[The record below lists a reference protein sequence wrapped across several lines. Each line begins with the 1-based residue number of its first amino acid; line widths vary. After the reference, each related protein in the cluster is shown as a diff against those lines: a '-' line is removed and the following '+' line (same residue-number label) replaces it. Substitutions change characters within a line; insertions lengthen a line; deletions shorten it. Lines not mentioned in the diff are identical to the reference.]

1 MTRVALLP
9 LPDPGRRSPGRSGP
23 GAAGAQ
29 LLRALLCAAAL
40 AGCSPFRY
48 RLAGEEAGKAAALFA
63 GASGIPYP
71 IVASFS
77 GTAEVSGRVLPF
89 VAGVRSRGPAE
100 ETVGFYD
107 PMGRAVLFLT
117 NDGERV
123 TVRRGPAAGEFPPE
137 NLPPILAGP
146 VSLGRILAGAPG
158 YPVQEGEAGRT
169 ADGGWA
175 YRDGRQTLYSDAG
188 RRHLARA
195 EYGVSGTRI
204 TVIYPGRESSAP
216 PGRVDVEIPG
226 TRILLRRDAE

>member
-1 MTRVALLP
+1 MAV
-9 LPDPGRRSPGRSGP
+9 
-23 GAAGAQ
+23 
-29 LLRALLCAAAL
+29 LCAAAL

-89 VAGVRSRGPAE
+89 VAGVRSRGPVE

-107 PMGRAVLFLT
+107 PMGRAVLFLE
-117 NDGERV
+117 NDGGRV
-123 TVRRGPAAGEFPPE
+123 TVQRGPAAGEFPPG
-137 NLPPILAGP
+137 NLRPILAGP

-158 YPVQEGEAGRT
+158 YPVEGGEAGRT

-175 YRDGRQTLYSDAG
+175 FRDGRQTLFSDAG

-195 EYGVSGTRI
+195 EYGISGTRI
-204 TVIYPGRESSAP
+204 TVTYPGRDSSAP
-216 PGRVDVEIPG
+216 PGRVEVELPG
-226 TRILLRRDAE
+226 VRILLRRDVE